1 MKTVQNIIMNG
12 RKKEQKKIFT
22 EAGCPELL
30 KFMYCPSDGRYKLR
44 IPVSIK
50 NKYDLKPTYKAR
62 SMTLTTSTA
71 PVKASISPSP
81 EQTR

>member
-1 MKTVQNIIMNG
+1 
-12 RKKEQKKIFT
+12 
-22 EAGCPELL
+22 
-30 KFMYCPSDGRYKLR
+30 MYCPSDGRYKLR